1 MADAPPPA
9 DLAACKRMFDALRR
23 ACETLTTRVRT
34 ETGVC
39 EVTAE
44 WVDER
49 GETASKTFRQA
60 GLGGAPQ
67 APAAEPA
74 PKRKRGDGGSRS
86 AAWADFVRTREF
98 GMDAF
103 LVSQLGSHDACVR
116 LCELLPSLQAV
127 KKNWPQ
133 ALYWVYFREHVN
145 ALERRELEAEAA
157 KAGQRRTASE
167 LVPTFATFQAWKRD
181 MLARLS
187 SQASSSVAEAS
198 AAG

>member
-1 MADAPPPA
+1 MADAPPSA
-9 DLAACKRMFDALRR
+9 DLAACKRMSDALRR
-23 ACETLTTRVRT
+23 ACETLNARVRT

-39 EVTAE
+39 VVTAE

-49 GETASKTFRQA
+49 GVTASKTFRQA
-60 GLGGAPQ
+60 GLGGAP
-67 APAAEPA
+67 PAAAPT
-74 PKRKRGDGGSRS
+74 PKRKRGDSGSRS
-86 AAWADFVRTREF
+86 AAWDDFVRTHEF
-98 GMDAF
+98 GMAAF

-116 LCELLPSLQAV
+116 LCKLLPSLHEV

-157 KAGQRRTASE
+157 KTEQRRTASE
-167 LVPTFATFQAWKRD
+167 LVPKFATFQAWKRD
-181 MLARLS
+181 MLARLA
-187 SQASSSVAEAS
+187 SQASSEVAEAS